1 MAGAGVSGEGASGT
15 METQYSAH
23 VAGLEGQL
31 KQTEAASHILD
42 TAKEQL
48 SEAFRAT
55 ASRALQSNNELF
67 MNVAQQK
74 LGTTLEAAKGEFRE
88 RHEQFQALVKPLSQ
102 SYERLNPNIES
113 LIQQNRALATETGK
127 LSSALT
133 DSQQVGSWGEV
144 QLRRVVELAGMME
157 HCDFEEQSS
166 IEGSQDRPDLMV
178 RLPEK
183 RTIVVD
189 SKASTKAY
197 MEAQQTEDETAKAE
211 ILEHH
216 AGALR
221 TQVDDLA
228 RKNYSRME
236 GSLDFVVM
244 FVPADQFLVAALSA
258 NPGLIEYAFGKRI
271 AIATPAT
278 LISLLWAVAN
288 GWQQHR
294 MAENAEAIRAAAEE
308 MHSRMLTFI
317 NLLSECREAAAGGGE
332 CLQSVCWLLR
342 QPGSAPGAKVR
353 RTCRQGRGQH
363 PFTPATGANGPHIAA
378 RRIAGLC
385 VRSQRLDSRPRHAV
399 RLGVGGRGNTESKGI
414 AR

>member
-1 MAGAGVSGEGASGT
+1 MEAIVSLILGLAAGLLVGGAAIWLVQGSRART
-15 METQYSAH
+15 HLAQMESQHNAQ

-31 KQTEAASHILD
+31 KQTETASNILN

-48 SEAFRAT
+48 SEAFQAT

-67 MNVAQQK
+67 MNVAQEK
-74 LGTTLEAAKGEFRE
+74 LGTTLESAKGEFKQ

-102 SYERLNPNIES
+102 SYEKLNPNIET
-113 LIQQNRALATETGK
+113 LIQQNRDLAVETGK
-127 LSSALT
+127 LSTALT
-133 DSQQVGSWGEV
+133 DSQQIGSWGEV
-144 QLRRVVELAGMME
+144 QLRRVVELAGMVE
-157 HCDFEEQSS
+157 HCDFVEQTS
-166 IEGSQDRPDLMV
+166 IEGSQERPDLMV
-178 RLPEK
+178 RLPER

-197 MEAQQTEDETAKAE
+197 MEAQQTEDDAIKSQ

-244 FVPADQFLVAALSA
+244 FVPADQFLVTALSA

-294 MAENAEAIRAAAEE
+294 MAENAEAIRVAAEE

-317 NLLSECREAAAGGGE
+317 NHYQSVGKQ
-332 CLQSVCWLLR
+332 LQSAVDAYN
-342 QPGSAPGAKVR
+342 QSIGSFDR
-353 RTCRQGRGQH
+353 RVIPQGRK
-363 PFTPATGANGPHIAA
+363 F
-378 RRIAGLC
+378 AGLATKGEDSIASP
-385 VRSQRLDSRPRHAV
+385 SQLEQGIRTSQYAGLLGAASDSDD
-399 RLGVGGRGNTESKGI
+399 
-414 AR
+414 

>member
-1 MAGAGVSGEGASGT
+1 MEAIVSLILGLAAGLLVGGAAIWLVQGSRARAHLAQ
-15 METQYSAH
+15 MESQHNAQ

-31 KQTEAASHILD
+31 KQTETTSNILN

-48 SEAFRAT
+48 SEAFQAT

-74 LGTTLEAAKGEFRE
+74 LGTTLESAKGEFKQ

-102 SYERLNPNIES
+102 SYDKLNPNIET
-113 LIQQNRALATETGK
+113 LIQQNRELAVETGK
-127 LSSALT
+127 LSTALT
-133 DSQQVGSWGEV
+133 DSQQIGSWGEV
-144 QLRRVVELAGMME
+144 QLRRVVELAGMVE
-157 HCDFEEQSS
+157 HCDFVEQTS

-178 RLPEK
+178 RLPER

-197 MEAQQTEDETAKAE
+197 MEAQQTEDDATKSQ

-244 FVPADQFLVAALSA
+244 FVPADQFLVTALSA

-294 MAENAEAIRAAAEE
+294 MAENAEAIRVAAEE

-317 NLLSECREAAAGGGE
+317 NHYQSVGKQ
-332 CLQSVCWLLR
+332 LQSAVDAYN
-342 QPGSAPGAKVR
+342 QSIGSFDR
-353 RTCRQGRGQH
+353 RVIPQGRK
-363 PFTPATGANGPHIAA
+363 F
-378 RRIAGLC
+378 AGLATKGEDSIASP
-385 VRSQRLDSRPRHAV
+385 SQLEQGIRTSQYAGLLGAASDSDD
-399 RLGVGGRGNTESKGI
+399 
-414 AR
+414 

>member
-1 MAGAGVSGEGASGT
+1 MEAIVSLIIGLVAGLVVGGAAIWLVQSSRART
-15 METQYSAH
+15 HLAQMESEYSAQ

-48 SEAFRAT
+48 SEAFQAT

-74 LGTTLEAAKGEFRE
+74 LGTTLEAAKGEFKQ

-102 SYERLNPNIES
+102 NYEKLNPNIET
-113 LIQQNRALATETGK
+113 LIQQNRDLAMETGK

-133 DSQQVGSWGEV
+133 DSQQIGSWGEV
-144 QLRRVVELAGMME
+144 QLRRVVELAGMIE
-157 HCDFEEQSS
+157 HCDFVEQTS
-166 IEGSQDRPDLMV
+166 IEGSQDKPDLMV
-178 RLPEK
+178 RLPEN

-197 MEAQQTEDETAKAE
+197 MEAQQTEDETAKGQ

-244 FVPADQFLVAALSA
+244 FVPADQFLVTALSA
-258 NPGLIEYAFGKRI
+258 NPRLIEYAFSKRI

-278 LISLLWAVAN
+278 LIALLWAVAN

-294 MAENAEAIRAAAEE
+294 MAENAEAIRVAAEE
-308 MHSRMLTFI
+308 MHNRMLIFI
-317 NLLSECREAAAGGGE
+317 NHYQSVGKQ
-332 CLQSVCWLLR
+332 LQSAVNAYN
-342 QPGSAPGAKVR
+342 QSIGSFDNRVIP
-353 RTCRQGRGQH
+353 QGRRFAALATKGEDSIASPSQLEQVVR
-363 PFTPATGANGPHIAA
+363 TSRQAGMLGPA
-378 RRIAGLC
+378 
-385 VRSQRLDSRPRHAV
+385 SDLDD
-399 RLGVGGRGNTESKGI
+399 
-414 AR
+414 

>member
-1 MAGAGVSGEGASGT
+1 
-15 METQYSAH
+15 METVVPLIIGLAAGLLVGGAAIWLVQGSRARERLARMENQYSAH

-144 QLRRVVELAGMME
+144 QLRRVVEMAGMME
-157 HCDFEEQSS
+157 HCDFVEQTS
-166 IEGSQDRPDLMV
+166 IEDSQDRPDLMV

-197 MEAQQTEDETAKAE
+197 MEAQQTKDETAKAE

-317 NLLSECREAAAGGGE
+317 NHY
-332 CLQSVCWLLR
+332 QSVGKQLQAAVNAYNQSVGSFDSRIVPQGRRFAELAAKGEDSIPSPPQLEQMVRTSRHAGLL
-342 QPGSAPGAKVR
+342 GSASD
-353 RTCRQGRGQH
+353 
-363 PFTPATGANGPHIAA
+363 
-378 RRIAGLC
+378 LE
-385 VRSQRLDSRPRHAV
+385 D
-399 RLGVGGRGNTESKGI
+399 
-414 AR
+414 

>member
-1 MAGAGVSGEGASGT
+1 METVVPLIIGLAAGLLVGGAAIWLVQGSRARERLAR

-157 HCDFEEQSS
+157 HCDFVEQTS
-166 IEGSQDRPDLMV
+166 IEDSQDRPDLMV

-294 MAENAEAIRAAAEE
+294 MAENAEAIRVAAEE

-317 NLLSECREAAAGGGE
+317 NYYQNVGKQLQAAVNAYN
-332 CLQSVCWLLR
+332 QSV
-342 QPGSAPGAKVR
+342 GSFDSRVVP
-353 RTCRQGRGQH
+353 QGRR
-363 PFTPATGANGPHIAA
+363 FAELAA
-378 RRIAGLC
+378 KGEDSIPSPPQLEQMVRTSRHAGL
-385 VRSQRLDSRPRHAV
+385 
-399 RLGVGGRGNTESKGI
+399 LGSVSDLED
-414 AR
+414 

>member
-1 MAGAGVSGEGASGT
+1 MIIGLAAGLLVGGAAIWLVQGSRARARLAQ

-23 VAGLEGQL
+23 IAGLEGQL

-74 LGTTLEAAKGEFRE
+74 LGTTLEAAKGEFKV

-102 SYERLNPNIES
+102 SYEKLNPNIES
-113 LIQQNRALATETGK
+113 LIQQNRDLTMETGR
-127 LSSALT
+127 LSTALT
-133 DSQQVGSWGEV
+133 DSQQIGSWGEV

-157 HCDFEEQSS
+157 HCDFVEQTS

-197 MEAQQTEDETAKAE
+197 MEAQQTEDDAVKSQ
-211 ILEHH
+211 ILETH

-221 TQVDDLA
+221 SQVDDLA

-294 MAENAEAIRAAAEE
+294 MAENAEAIRVAAEE

-317 NLLSECREAAAGGGE
+317 NHYQSVGRQ
-332 CLQSVCWLLR
+332 LQSAVDAYNQSVGSFDSRVVPQGRRFAELAAKGEDSISSPPQLEQMVRTSRHAGLL
-342 QPGSAPGAKVR
+342 GSAAEP
-353 RTCRQGRGQH
+353 
-363 PFTPATGANGPHIAA
+363 
-378 RRIAGLC
+378 
-385 VRSQRLDSRPRHAV
+385 DD
-399 RLGVGGRGNTESKGI
+399 
-414 AR
+414 

>member
-1 MAGAGVSGEGASGT
+1 MEAIVSLILGLAAGLLVGGAAIWLVQGSRAKT
-15 METQYSAH
+15 RLAQMESQHNAQ

-31 KQTEAASHILD
+31 KQTETASNILN

-48 SEAFRAT
+48 SEAFQAT

-74 LGTTLEAAKGEFRE
+74 LGTTLESAKGEFKQ

-102 SYERLNPNIES
+102 SYDKLNPNIET
-113 LIQQNRALATETGK
+113 LIQQNRELAVETGK
-127 LSSALT
+127 LSTALT
-133 DSQQVGSWGEV
+133 DSQQIGSWGEV
-144 QLRRVVELAGMME
+144 QLRRVVELAGMVE
-157 HCDFEEQSS
+157 HCDFVEQTS

-178 RLPEK
+178 RLPER

-197 MEAQQTEDETAKAE
+197 MEAQQTEDDATKSQ

-244 FVPADQFLVAALSA
+244 FVPADQFLVTALSA

-294 MAENAEAIRAAAEE
+294 MAENAEAIRVAAEE

-317 NLLSECREAAAGGGE
+317 NHYQSVGKQ
-332 CLQSVCWLLR
+332 LQSAVDAYN
-342 QPGSAPGAKVR
+342 QSIGSFDR
-353 RTCRQGRGQH
+353 RVIPQGRK
-363 PFTPATGANGPHIAA
+363 F
-378 RRIAGLC
+378 AGLATKGEDSIASP
-385 VRSQRLDSRPRHAV
+385 SQLEQGIRTSQYAGLLGAASDSDD
-399 RLGVGGRGNTESKGI
+399 
-414 AR
+414 

>member
-1 MAGAGVSGEGASGT
+1 MEAIVSLILGLAAGLLVGGAAIWLVQGSRART
-15 METQYSAH
+15 HLAQMESRHNAQ

-31 KQTEAASHILD
+31 KQTETASNILN

-48 SEAFRAT
+48 SEAFQAT

-74 LGTTLEAAKGEFRE
+74 LGTTLESAKGEFKQ

-102 SYERLNPNIES
+102 SYEKLNPNIET
-113 LIQQNRALATETGK
+113 LIHQNRELAVETGK
-127 LSSALT
+127 LSTALT

-144 QLRRVVELAGMME
+144 QLRRVVELAGMVE
-157 HCDFEEQSS
+157 HCDFVEQTS

-178 RLPEK
+178 RLPER

-197 MEAQQTEDETAKAE
+197 MEAQQTEDDVIKSQ

-244 FVPADQFLVAALSA
+244 FVPADQFLVTALSA

-294 MAENAEAIRAAAEE
+294 MAENAEAIRVAAEE
-308 MHSRMLTFI
+308 MHNRMLTFI
-317 NLLSECREAAAGGGE
+317 NHYQSVGKQ
-332 CLQSVCWLLR
+332 LQSAVEAYNQSIGSFDLR
-342 QPGSAPGAKVR
+342 VIP
-353 RTCRQGRGQH
+353 QGRK
-363 PFTPATGANGPHIAA
+363 F
-378 RRIAGLC
+378 AGLATKGEDSIASP
-385 VRSQRLDSRPRHAV
+385 SQLEQGIRTSQYAGLLGATSDSDD
-399 RLGVGGRGNTESKGI
+399 
-414 AR
+414 

>member
-1 MAGAGVSGEGASGT
+1 MEGIVPLIIGLAVGLLIGGAAIWLIQGSRARVHLAR
-15 METQYSAH
+15 MESRYGAH
-23 VAGLEGQL
+23 VAGLEGRLQ
-31 KQTEAASHILD
+31 QTEAASHILK

-48 SEAFRAT
+48 SEAFQAT

-74 LGTTLEAAKGEFRE
+74 LGTTLEAAKGEFKE

-102 SYERLNPNIES
+102 NYEKLNPNIES
-113 LIQQNRALATETGK
+113 LIRQNRDLALETGR
-127 LSSALT
+127 LSTALT
-133 DSQQVGSWGEV
+133 DSQQIESWGEV
-144 QLRRVVELAGMME
+144 QLRRVVELAGMLE
-157 HCDFEEQSS
+157 HCDFVEQSS

-178 RLPEK
+178 RLPER

-197 MEAQQTEDETAKAE
+197 MEAQQTEDEATKAE

-221 TQVDDLA
+221 SQVDDLA
-228 RKNYSRME
+228 RKNYSRTE

-244 FVPADQFLVAALSA
+244 FVPADQFLAAALSA

-288 GWQQHR
+288 GWQRHR

-308 MHSRMLTFI
+308 MHSRMLKFI
-317 NLLSECREAAAGGGE
+317 DHYQSVGRQ
-332 CLQSVCWLLR
+332 LQSAVNAYN
-342 QPGSAPGAKVR
+342 QSVGSFDNRVAP
-353 RTCRQGRGQH
+353 QGRRFADLAAKGEDSIASPPRLEQGIRSFRH
-363 PFTPATGANGPHIAA
+363 GGLPGP
-378 RRIAGLC
+378 
-385 VRSQRLDSRPRHAV
+385 SPDQDD
-399 RLGVGGRGNTESKGI
+399 
-414 AR
+414 

>member
-1 MAGAGVSGEGASGT
+1 MEAIVSLIIGLAAGLLVGGAAIWLVQGSRAKT
-15 METQYSAH
+15 QLAQMESQHTAR

-31 KQTEAASHILD
+31 KHTETASNILD
-42 TAKEQL
+42 AAKEQL
-48 SEAFRAT
+48 SDAFQAT
-55 ASRALQSNNELF
+55 ASKALQSNNELF

-74 LGTTLEAAKGEFRE
+74 LGTTLEAAKGEFKQ
-88 RHEQFQALVKPLSQ
+88 RHEQFQALIKPLSQ
-102 SYERLNPNIES
+102 NYEKLNPNIEG
-113 LIQQNRALATETGK
+113 LIRQNRDLAIETGK
-127 LSSALT
+127 LSTALT
-133 DSQQVGSWGEV
+133 DSQQIGSWGEV
-144 QLRRVVELAGMME
+144 QLRRVVELAGMVE
-157 HCDFEEQSS
+157 HCDFVEQTS

-178 RLPEK
+178 KLPEN

-197 MEAQQTEDETAKAE
+197 MEAQQTEDDTVKAQ
-211 ILEHH
+211 ILEDH

-244 FVPADQFLVAALSA
+244 FVPADQFLVTALSA

-294 MAENAEAIRAAAEE
+294 MAENAEAIRGAAEE
-308 MHSRMLTFI
+308 MHKRMLTFI
-317 NLLSECREAAAGGGE
+317 NHYQNVGKQ
-332 CLQSVCWLLR
+332 LQSAVKAYNDSIGSFDRRVIPQGRKFASLATKGEDSIASPSQLEQGIGTSQYAGLL
-342 QPGSAPGAKVR
+342 GSASDPD
-353 RTCRQGRGQH
+353 
-363 PFTPATGANGPHIAA
+363 N
-378 RRIAGLC
+378 
-385 VRSQRLDSRPRHAV
+385 
-399 RLGVGGRGNTESKGI
+399 
-414 AR
+414 